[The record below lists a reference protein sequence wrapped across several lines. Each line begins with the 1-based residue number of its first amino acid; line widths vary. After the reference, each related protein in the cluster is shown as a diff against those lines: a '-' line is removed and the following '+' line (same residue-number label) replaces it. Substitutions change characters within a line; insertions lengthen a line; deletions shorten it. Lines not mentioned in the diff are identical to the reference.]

1 MTRPIAS
8 PTRPSTMPSTRHL
21 PFSILTAICLMVS
34 PAAGQD
40 QEAPAVQDPV
50 SYFLGYSVGQSFSQQ
65 GFTDQ
70 DVTIESIGRGMKDAL
85 SGSDPVL
92 STEQL
97 VVAQGRIQ
105 AMLQKRQQEM
115 MAEQEQAGAMNKEKS
130 ELFLTQTAKEDGVKK
145 LDGGLLYKVLQEGDG
160 ESPTAADT
168 VTVHYTGKLI
178 DGTVFDSSVQRGEP
192 ATFQVGAVIQ
202 GWQMALQQMKVGS
215 KWMLYIPPDLAYGE
229 SGRPPKIGPN
239 EALVF
244 EVELLEV
251 R

>member
-8 PTRPSTMPSTRHL
+8 RIRLPTMPRIRYTPL
-21 PFSILTAICLMVS
+21 PLLTVICLMAS
-34 PAAGQD
+34 PAVGQD
-40 QEAPAVQDPV
+40 QESPAVQDPV
-50 SYFLGYSVGQSFSQQ
+50 SYFLGYNVGQSFSDQ
-65 GFTDQ
+65 GFTEE
-70 DVTIESIGRGMKDAL
+70 DVTLESMSRGLKDAL
-85 SGSDPVL
+85 SGTDPVL

-97 VVAQGRIQ
+97 VEAQGRIQ

-115 MAEQEQAGAMNKEKS
+115 MAEQQRAGVLNKEKS
-130 ELFLTQTAKEDGVKK
+130 ELFFTQKAKEEGVKE
-145 LDGGLLYKVLQEGDG
+145 LEGGLLYKVLEEGEG
-160 ESPTAADT
+160 ESPSAADT

-192 ATFQVGAVIQ
+192 ATFQVGAVIR
-202 GWQMALQQMKVGS
+202 GWQMALQEMKVGS

-229 SGRPPKIGPN
+229 SGRPPKIGPS